1 MSARRPF
8 LVLWLLGAFT
18 APAPSKNAVLNVS
31 NVTIVS
37 IDAHSLVVSRSI
49 KGKTEQLRFVV
60 NSDTTRKG
68 NLTSGSRVT
77 VHYTTQ
83 NHENIATSIQ
93 SR

>member
-1 MSARRPF
+1 MSARRPL
-8 LVLWLLGAFT
+8 LVLWLLGAFA
-18 APAPSKNAVLNVS
+18 APALSKNAVLNVS

-37 IDAHSLVVSRSI
+37 MDAHSLVVSRSI

-60 NSDTTRKG
+60 NSDTTLKG
-68 NLTSGSRVT
+68 KLTPGSRVT

-83 NHENIATSIQ
+83 YHENIATSIQ